1 MWESTGLW
9 YQWIHTLRYATP
21 FFHDVS
27 HTYLE
32 NCLTHETYV
41 DYLHKFRELSA
52 KLATTTG
59 LQRAFLI
66 SQFNMSFLNPEFYRD
81 KSSDRHSSL
90 RYETNR
96 VDGRGT
102 RLFKEIVEFLCVSGL
117 CTTLGM
123 SVLDVLD
130 LDFTSYT
137 QIKKIYGEVTKSQ
150 SAAYSGV
157 MQDLK
162 SMNRK

>member
-1 MWESTGLW
+1 M
-9 YQWIHTLRYATP
+9 
-21 FFHDVS
+21 
-27 HTYLE
+27 
-32 NCLTHETYV
+32 

-66 SQFNMSFLNPEFYRD
+66 SQFNVSFLNPEFYRD
-81 KSSDRHSSL
+81 KSTDKYSSL
-90 RYETNR
+90 RYESNR

-102 RLFKEIVEFLCVSGL
+102 RLFKEIVEFLSVSGL

-123 SVLDVLD
+123 SLLDILD

-137 QIKKIYGEVTKSQ
+137 QIKKIHGEVSTSQ
-150 SAAYSGV
+150 AAAYSSV

-162 SMNRK
+162 SSKKK